1 MTKDTLSGIDS
12 DKIVKNT
19 GSIDLVGKEKND
31 SIFSPEVTD
40 PSRRTMLKAAMGTMV
55 GGVAAMLLSPGISRA
70 TDVVSNAAQEGNP
83 YATKDNPYAT
93 KDNPLATKYN
103 PYATGT
109 DYSKIPQRLHKYP
122 ASDKAK
128 KIVQNSLSIDTLFSG
143 TWPEQ
148 WSSPEAPEFHDEMD
162 RCIAGG
168 MKIMAVCPSADALNT
183 SSAVAM
189 KAMQFYLKKIN
200 ERPDK
205 YKIIRTTKDI
215 DDAIKEKKLGLYF
228 THQGTGHFE
237 GDVDNVSIWRQLGY
251 GYCLLAYNQRNP
263 VGDGCFV
270 KENGGLT
277 AYGKTLIDAYNRYG
291 MLVDV
296 SHTGERTSLD
306 AVERSSQPVISSHS
320 VAMAIA
326 NYPRSLYDSVIKAIA
341 KSGGVCSINMV
352 GAFVDTSNPD
362 IVTTDMLFKHVDYM
376 ANLVGIDHV
385 GFGSDYIPDIT
396 FTADGMKTPTGQE
409 IFPDGG
415 YTTKTAYKGFPTPS
429 SYQILPALLDK
440 MLEKGYSEK
449 DCQKFIG
456 GNMYR
461 VMKQVWI

>member
-1 MTKDTLSGIDS
+1 MKKIDVENL
-12 DKIVKNT
+12 KR
-19 GSIDLVGKEKND
+19 VGNEL
-31 SIFSPEVTD
+31 EE
-40 PSRRTMLKAAMGTMV
+40 RRTFLKTAAGTVAGAAMGMSIITELQAV
-55 GGVAAMLLSPGISRA
+55 EAISL
-70 TDVVSNAAQEGNP
+70 TTPENNP

-93 KDNPLATKYN
+93 KNNPLATQYN

-109 DYSKIPQRLHKYP
+109 DYSKIPQRLHTYP

-128 KIVQNSLSIDTLFSG
+128 KIVQDSLTIDTLFSG

-148 WSSPEAPEFHDEMD
+148 WSTPEAPEFHDEMD
-162 RCIAGG
+162 RCIAAGF
-168 MKIMAVCPSADALNT
+168 KILGVCPSADALNT
-183 SSAVAM
+183 SAAASM
-189 KAMQFYLKKIN
+189 KALQFYLKKIN

-215 DDAIKEKKLGLYF
+215 DDAIAEKKLGIYF
-228 THQGTGHFE
+228 THQGTGLFE
-237 GDVDNVSIWRQLGY
+237 GDPDNVALWRQLGY

-263 VGDGCFV
+263 VGDGCFE
-270 KENGGLT
+270 KENGPLT

-296 SHTGERTSLD
+296 SHTGERTALD
-306 AVERSSQPVISSHS
+306 AIERSSQPVISSHS

-326 NYPRSLYDSVIKAIA
+326 KYQRSLEDSVIKAIA

-362 IVTTDMLFKHVDYM
+362 IVTTDMLFKHIDYM
-376 ANLVGIDHV
+376 VNLVGIDHV
-385 GFGSDYIPDIT
+385 GFGSDFIPDIT
-396 FTADGMKTPTGQE
+396 YTADGMKTPAGQA

-415 YTTKTAYKGFPTPS
+415 YTTKTAHKGFPTPAP
-429 SYQILPALLDK
+429 YQIIASLVDK
-440 MLEKGYSEK
+440 MLSKGYTDE

-456 GNMYR
+456 GNNYR
-461 VMKQVWI
+461 VMKQVWR

>member
-1 MTKDTLSGIDS
+1 MTKDTLPGVDS

-31 SIFSPEVTD
+31 SIFSPEVTGL
-40 PSRRTMLKAAMGTMV
+40 SRRTMLKAAMGTMV
-55 GGVAAMLLSPGISRA
+55 GGAAAMLLSPGISRA
-70 TDVVSNAAQEGNP
+70 ADVVPNAAQGGNP

-93 KDNPLATKYN
+93 KDNPRATKYN

-122 ASDKAK
+122 ASDRAK
-128 KIVQNSLSIDTLFSG
+128 KIVQDSLSIDTLFSG

-189 KAMQFYLKKIN
+189 KALQFYLKKIN

-205 YKIIRTTKDI
+205 YKIVRTTKDI

-228 THQGTGHFE
+228 THQGTGLFE
-237 GDVDNVSIWRQLGY
+237 GDVDNVAIWRQLGY

-306 AVERSSQPVISSHS
+306 AIERSRQPVISSHA

-362 IVTTDMLFKHVDYM
+362 IVTTDMLFKHIDYM

-396 FTADGMKTPTGQE
+396 FTADGMKTPAGQE

-440 MLEKGYSEK
+440 MLSKGYTEE

>member
-1 MTKDTLSGIDS
+1 MTKDTLPGIDS
-12 DKIVKNT
+12 GKIVKNT

-31 SIFSPEVTD
+31 SIFSPEVTGL
-40 PSRRTMLKAAMGTMV
+40 SRRTILKAAMGTMV
-55 GGVAAMLLSPGISRA
+55 GGAAAMLLSPGISRA
-70 TDVVSNAAQEGNP
+70 ADVVLNAAQGGNP

-93 KDNPLATKYN
+93 KDNPRATKYN

-128 KIVQNSLSIDTLFSG
+128 KIVQDSLSIDTLFSG

-189 KAMQFYLKKIN
+189 KALQFYLKKIN

-205 YKIIRTTKDI
+205 YKIVRTTKDI

-228 THQGTGHFE
+228 THQGTGLFE
-237 GDVDNVSIWRQLGY
+237 GDVDNVAIWRQLGY

-306 AVERSSQPVISSHS
+306 AIERSSQPVISSHA

-362 IVTTDMLFKHVDYM
+362 IVTTDMLFKHIDYM

-396 FTADGMKTPTGQE
+396 FTADGMKTPAGQE

-440 MLEKGYSEK
+440 ML
-449 DCQKFIG
+449 QKVIPKKIVK
-456 GNMYR
+456 NSS
-461 VMKQVWI
+461 VAICTVS